1 MATDSAPS
9 SVPRPTLRERKKQRT
24 REALIDTALSLF
36 TQRDFDSVTLDELC
50 DRVEVSKR
58 TFFRTFASKEEVAMA
73 PYEDMWKAF
82 IEELETRPVAA
93 ECSILQV
100 LQDAVL
106 AAMQT
111 MDTGEWAHR
120 LLSCTRL
127 AGRTPAIEAHCR
139 YFCGVTVRAALDVLH
154 HRFGLD
160 PHDLRPRL
168 ALDILVAAFHRA
180 LETWADRPQDPTA
193 EHLATDALA
202 AFAAIPGSLTLTA
215 AAPANR
221 AQVGGL
227 T

>member
-9 SVPRPTLRERKKQRT
+9 PGPRPTLRERKKQRT
-24 REALIDTALSLF
+24 REALIDTALRLF

-73 PYEDMWKAF
+73 PYEDMWRAF
-82 IEELETRPVAA
+82 IDELKTLPVAA

-106 AAMQT
+106 AAMRT
-111 MDTGEWAHR
+111 MNTGDWAHR

-154 HRFGLD
+154 RRFGLD

-180 LETWADRPQDPTA
+180 LENWADRPQDPTA
-193 EHLATDALA
+193 EHLATDTLA
-202 AFAAIPGSLTLTA
+202 AFAAVPGSLTLTGV
-215 AAPANR
+215 PPVNR
-221 AQVGGL
+221 AG
-227 T
+227 

>member
-1 MATDSAPS
+1 MAIDSVSPPG
-9 SVPRPTLRERKKQRT
+9 PRPTLRERKKQRT
-24 REALIDTALSLF
+24 REALVDTALRLF

-82 IEELETRPVAA
+82 IDELETRPVDARR
-93 ECSILQV
+93 SILQV

-106 AAMQT
+106 AAMRT
-111 MDTGEWAHR
+111 MNTGDWAHR

-127 AGRTPAIEAHCR
+127 AGRTPAIEAHCL

-154 HRFGLD
+154 RRFGLD

-168 ALDILVAAFHRA
+168 ALDILAAAFHRA
-180 LETWADRPQDPTA
+180 LETWADRPQDPTV
-193 EHLATDALA
+193 EHLATDTLA
-202 AFAAIPGSLTLTA
+202 AFAAIPGSLTLTGV
-215 AAPANR
+215 APAN
-221 AQVGGL
+221 QGG
-227 T
+227 

>member
-1 MATDSAPS
+1 MATDSVSSPS
-9 SVPRPTLRERKKQRT
+9 PRPTLRERKKQRT
-24 REALIDTALSLF
+24 REALIDTALNLF
-36 TQRDFDSVTLDELC
+36 TQQDFDSVTLDELC

-82 IEELETRPVAA
+82 IDELETLPVAA

-106 AAMQT
+106 AAMRT
-111 MDTGEWAHR
+111 MNTGDWAHR

-127 AGRTPAIEAHCR
+127 AGRTPAIEAHCL

-154 HRFGLD
+154 RRFGLD

-180 LETWADRPQDPTA
+180 LEAWADRPQDPTV
-193 EHLATDALA
+193 EHLATDTLA
-202 AFAAIPGSLTLTA
+202 AFAAIPGSLTFTGVP
-215 AAPANR
+215 PANR
-221 AQVGGL
+221 AG
-227 T
+227 

>member
-1 MATDSAPS
+1 MAIDSVPS
-9 SVPRPTLRERKKQRT
+9 PGPRPTLRERKKQRT
-24 REALIDTALSLF
+24 REALVDTALNLF

-73 PYEDMWKAF
+73 PYEDMWRVF
-82 IEELETRPVAA
+82 IDELGTQVVA
-93 ECSILQV
+93 EQPILQV

-106 AAMQT
+106 AAMRT
-111 MDTGEWAHR
+111 MNTGDWAHR

-127 AGRTPAIEAHCR
+127 AGRTPAIEAHCL

-154 HRFGLD
+154 RGFGLD
-160 PHDLRPRL
+160 PHDLRARL

-193 EHLATDALA
+193 EHLATDTLA
-202 AFAAIPGSLTLTA
+202 AFAAIPGSLTLTGV
-215 AAPANR
+215 APPNR
-221 AQVGGL
+221 AG
-227 T
+227 

>member
-1 MATDSAPS
+1 MDIDSVSPPG
-9 SVPRPTLRERKKQRT
+9 PRPTLRERKKQRT
-24 REALIDTALSLF
+24 REALVDTALRLF

-82 IEELETRPVAA
+82 IAELETRPVDAKR
-93 ECSILQV
+93 SILQV

-106 AAMQT
+106 AAMRT
-111 MDTGEWAHR
+111 MNTGDWAHR

-127 AGRTPAIEAHCR
+127 AGRTPAIEAHCL

-154 HRFGLD
+154 RRFGLD

-168 ALDILVAAFHRA
+168 ALDILAAAFHRA
-180 LETWADRPQDPTA
+180 LETWADRPQDPTV
-193 EHLATDALA
+193 EHLATDTLA
-202 AFAAIPGSLTLTA
+202 AFAAIPGSLTLTGV
-215 AAPANR
+215 APAN
-221 AQVGGL
+221 QGG
-227 T
+227 

>member
-1 MATDSAPS
+1 MAIDSVSPPG
-9 SVPRPTLRERKKQRT
+9 PRPTLRERKKQRT
-24 REALIDTALSLF
+24 RDALVDTALGLF

-82 IEELETRPVAA
+82 IDELETRPVDAKR
-93 ECSILQV
+93 SILQV

-106 AAMQT
+106 AAMRT
-111 MDTGEWAHR
+111 MNTGDWAHR

-127 AGRTPAIEAHCR
+127 AGRTPAIEAHCL

-154 HRFGLD
+154 RRFGLD

-168 ALDILVAAFHRA
+168 ALDILAAAFHRA
-180 LETWADRPQDPTA
+180 LETWADRPQDPTV
-193 EHLATDALA
+193 EHLATDTLA
-202 AFAAIPGSLTLTA
+202 AFAAIPGSLTLTGV
-215 AAPANR
+215 APAD
-221 AQVGGL
+221 QGG
-227 T
+227 